1 MFNNQKSVSRE
12 RLIGIS
18 FVDIL
23 IQAVFLLFIALTV
36 GYQDPIVIEKI
47 REYEAFGK
55 DICNKANKNS
65 IKECKEVIDPIVD
78 KATGNG
84 LSLCI
89 LPKTGERSILSARF
103 VVVSPVEI
111 RFVGFTNEYYE
122 YLESK
127 GYQERLSLAK
137 SIKSGVYPV
146 GNMESI
152 FGFIREEKCTHSVT
166 IRKWEGAWRE
176 SDLIPAFNSLSNLQ
190 KMSK

>member
-1 MFNNQKSVSRE
+1 MFNNQKAVSRE

-36 GYQDPIVIEKI
+36 GYQDPVVIERI

-65 IKECKEVIDPIVD
+65 VKECREVIDPIVD
-78 KATGNG
+78 KEIGRG

-89 LPKTGERSILSARF
+89 PPKSGERSILSARF
-103 VVVSPVEI
+103 SVISPTEI
-111 RFVGFTNEYYE
+111 RFVEFTKEFYK
-122 YLESK
+122 YLEEK
-127 GYQERLSLAK
+127 GYLEKLSRAK
-137 SIKSGVYPV
+137 SINSGVYTV
-146 GNMESI
+146 NNVEST
-152 FGFIREEKCTHSVT
+152 FGFIKEEKCIHSVT

-176 SDLIPAFNSLSNLQ
+176 SDLTPAFNALSNLQ

>member
-1 MFNNQKSVSRE
+1 MFTNQKSVSRE

-36 GYQDPIVIEKI
+36 GYQDPVVIERI

-65 IKECKEVIDPIVD
+65 VKECREVIEPVVD
-78 KATGNG
+78 KAIGKG

-89 LPKTGERSILSARF
+89 PPKSGERSILSARF
-103 VVVSPVEI
+103 IVVSPSEI
-111 RFVGFTNEYYE
+111 RFIEFTKEFYE
-122 YLESK
+122 YLEEK
-127 GYQERLSLAK
+127 KYLDKLSRAK
-137 SIKSGVYPV
+137 SINSGVYPV
-146 GNMESI
+146 NNVESI
-152 FGFIREEKCTHSVT
+152 FGFIKEEKCIHSVT

-176 SDLIPAFNSLSNLQ
+176 SELNPAFNALSNLQ